1 MKKVSVLFVCLGNI
15 CRSPTAEAV
24 MRKKVADAGLTH
36 LVTIDSAGTAAY
48 HVGKAPDP
56 RSIEAA
62 ATYGYDLR
70 DLTARQ
76 AVVEDFD
83 QFDYVL
89 ALDGNNLEDL
99 KHLAG
104 KRVSGHLGLLLQFA
118 GHNNKSVPD
127 PYYGGDQGFVNVIEL
142 CEAGCDGLI
151 EHIQQDLNS

>member
-1 MKKVSVLFVCLGNI
+1 MKQVSVLFVCLGNI

-24 MRKKVADAGLTH
+24 MRKKVAAAGLTN

-48 HVGKAPDP
+48 HIGKAPDN
-56 RSIEAA
+56 RSTEIA
-62 ATYGYDLR
+62 ATYGYDLSA
-70 DLTARQ
+70 LTARQ

-89 ALDGNNLEDL
+89 ALDENNLEDL

-104 KRVSGHLGLLLQFA
+104 KRVSGHLGLFLDFA
-118 GHNNKSVPD
+118 GQHNTSVPD
-127 PYYGGDQGFVNVIEL
+127 PYYGGEQGFVNVIEL

-151 EHIQQDLNS
+151 AHIQQDLNS